1 MRILSLMFLLLAFVS
16 FITSV
21 LIRFIH
27 TKLVP
32 HYPMT
37 LLQAAALFLL
47 FSIAL
52 SLLHMTRES
61 DDGAGSSGED
71 A

>member
-1 MRILSLMFLLLAFVS
+1 MFLLLAFVS

-21 LIRFIH
+21 LVRFIH
-27 TKLVP
+27 TKLIP

-52 SLLHMTRES
+52 SLLHMTRDS
-61 DDGAGSSGED
+61 DHDSGSPGENE
-71 A
+71 